1 MKVLFV
7 APLHFPRELAK
18 ARAATPPGEPPP
30 LFPPNMAQH
39 FYVKALRAQGHE
51 VFAFYRSEGVLP
63 GMGRLS
69 EHWIVRGASQR
80 VPKLNPDYRLRNARL
95 LDMARRIRPDMI
107 YLVGDNEVIYP
118 ETLARIKAET
128 GAVLVFSSGTS
139 PIVFSHANERAAA
152 PLHDLAVVNDYYHG
166 IQWLELGAA
175 RMECLP
181 NAACDPD
188 FHQPYTLSAE
198 EQAAYA
204 CDVAFVGTLYPD
216 KLYSRRIK
224 ALEALRD
231 FDLGIW
237 SVHPV
242 PESLRPFVR
251 GRALGTQMLRILSA
265 ARIAFNTHGD
275 FVRYG
280 GNIRLFELAG
290 IQAFQ
295 ITDDLPG
302 VRQWFTPGETIETY
316 TDHDDLRAKVAHYL
330 AHPDERARIAAAARA
345 HVYAHHT
352 YAQRVARLMALVDE
366 VRGEAAR

>member
-1 MKVLFV
+1 
-7 APLHFPRELAK
+7 
-18 ARAATPPGEPPP
+18 
-30 LFPPNMAQH
+30 
-39 FYVKALRAQGHE
+39 
-51 VFAFYRSEGVLP
+51 
-63 GMGRLS
+63 
-69 EHWIVRGASQR
+69 
-80 VPKLNPDYRLRNARL
+80 
-95 LDMARRIRPDMI
+95 MARRIRPDMI

-188 FHQPYTLSAE
+188 FHRPYTLSAE

-216 KLYSRRIK
+216 NLYSRRIK

-251 GRALGTQMLRILSA
+251 GRALGAQMLRILSA

-275 FVRYG
+275 FVLLRRQHPAVRAGRHPGLPDHRRPAGRAAMVHAGRDDRDLHRSCRSARQG
-280 GNIRLFELAG
+280 GP
-290 IQAFQ
+290 
-295 ITDDLPG
+295 LPG
-302 VRQWFTPGETIETY
+302 PS
-316 TDHDDLRAKVAHYL
+316 
-330 AHPDERARIAAAARA
+330 
-345 HVYAHHT
+345 
-352 YAQRVARLMALVDE
+352 
-366 VRGEAAR
+366 